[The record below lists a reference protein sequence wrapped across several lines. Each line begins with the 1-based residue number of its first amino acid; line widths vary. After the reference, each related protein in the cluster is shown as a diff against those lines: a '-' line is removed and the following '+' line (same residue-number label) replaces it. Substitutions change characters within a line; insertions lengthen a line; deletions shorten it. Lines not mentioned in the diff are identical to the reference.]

1 MLMDGPSCLRD
12 APDFSSFQI
21 SILHARRHK
30 VSFGVAE
37 FSGRNNLDLHTGESH
52 PALIY
57 FKTQSVSFPLGEFSP
72 LKPMA
77 YSRL

>member
-1 MLMDGPSCLRD
+1 M
-12 APDFSSFQI
+12 
-21 SILHARRHK
+21 SILHALRHK
-30 VSFGVAE
+30 ISFGVAE
-37 FSGRNNLDLHTGESH
+37 FSGGNNLDLYTGDSH

-72 LKPMA
+72 LKLMA